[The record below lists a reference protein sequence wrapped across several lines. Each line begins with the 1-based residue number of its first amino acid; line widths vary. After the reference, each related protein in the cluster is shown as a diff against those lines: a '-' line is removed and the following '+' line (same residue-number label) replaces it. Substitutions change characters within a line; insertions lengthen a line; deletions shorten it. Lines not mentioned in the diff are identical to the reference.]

1 MATVHVVG
9 AGLAGLSA
17 AVRLAEGGAKVV
29 VWEQAAEAGGRA
41 RSFHDA
47 LLDRLI
53 DNGNHLLL
61 SGNRAALDY
70 LALVDAAD
78 RLIGPDGARF
88 DFLDLESGE
97 RWSVDLNRGPVP
109 LWLMSRKR
117 RVPGTSLGDYL
128 AGLKL
133 LTAGDR
139 TVHDLFGGDGPMY
152 RRFWEPFAVA
162 VLNTDPKKAAARLLV
177 PVIRETLA
185 RGADRSRPL
194 IAKKGL
200 SDTFVDPGLS
210 FLARHGGDVRL
221 GRRITGL
228 ERDDNRLIA
237 LVTTRG
243 AEPLGPDDK
252 VVLAVPPW
260 TAGELIA
267 DLVVP
272 QEFAPIV
279 NVHLRIDKARS
290 PLRSEPILGLI
301 GGTAQW
307 LFVRDDVAS
316 VTVSA
321 AHALADT
328 SAEEI
333 IRPGVGGGGA
343 GPRSRCRKNPG
354 GTGDQGAAGD
364 LRGDTSRDRPASG
377 NRHAVAQPGAGRRL
391 DRYRPARHHRERHAF
406 RREGR
411 GGAGLTF
418 TCSFATCSFPGR
430 PT

>member
-1 MATVHVVG
+1 MGTVHVVG

-17 AVRLAEGGAKVV
+17 AVRLADGGARVV
-29 VWEQAAEAGGRA
+29 MWEQAGEAGGRA

-70 LALVDAAD
+70 LGLVGAAD

-88 DFLDLESGE
+88 DFLDLETNE

-109 LWLMSRKR
+109 LWLLSRKR

-139 TVHDLFGGDGPMY
+139 TVHDLFGGDGQMF

-200 SDTFVDPGLS
+200 SDTFVDPGLA
-210 FLARHGGDVRL
+210 FLAGHGGDVRL

-228 ERDDNRLIA
+228 ERDDNHLTA

-243 AEPLGPDDK
+243 SEPLGPDDK
-252 VVLAVPPW
+252 VVVAVPPW

-272 QEFAPIV
+272 QGFAPIV
-279 NVHLRIDKARS
+279 NVHLRIDEARS
-290 PLRSEPILGLI
+290 PLRSEPMLGFI

-333 IRPGVGGGGA
+333 IRRVWAEVAQALDLDAGKSPTARVIKERRATFEATPAEIARRPGTATRWRNLVL
-343 GPRSRCRKNPG
+343 
-354 GTGDQGAAGD
+354 AGD
-364 LRGDTSRDRPASG
+364 WTDTGLPATIESAMRSG
-377 NRHAVAQPGAGRRL
+377 EKAAAAL
-391 DRYRPARHHRERHAF
+391 A
-406 RREGR
+406 
-411 GGAGLTF
+411 
-418 TCSFATCSFPGR
+418 
-430 PT
+430 

>member
-1 MATVHVVG
+1 MALVHVIG

-17 AVRLAEGGAKVV
+17 AVRLADRGARVV
-29 VWEQAAEAGGRA
+29 VWEQAGEAGGRT

-47 LLDRLI
+47 RLDRTI

-70 LALVDAAD
+70 LALLGAAD
-78 RLIGPDGARF
+78 RLTGPDGARF
-88 DFLDLESGE
+88 DFFDLQTRE
-97 RWSVDLNRGPVP
+97 RWSIDLNRGPVP
-109 LWLMSRKR
+109 LWVMSRSR

-139 TVHDLFGGDGPMY
+139 TVFDLFGGEGQMY

-185 RGADRSRPL
+185 RGAERSRPL
-194 IAKKGL
+194 IARKGL
-200 SDTFVDPGLS
+200 TDTFVDPALA
-210 FLARHGGDVRL
+210 FLARHGGEVRL
-221 GRRITGL
+221 GRRIAGL
-228 ERDDNRLIA
+228 ERDDARITA
-237 LVTTRG
+237 LATARG
-243 AEPLGPDDK
+243 GEPLGPDDR

-267 DLVVP
+267 DLQVP
-272 QEFAPIV
+272 QNFAPIV
-279 NVHLRIDKARS
+279 NVHLRIDEARS
-290 PLRSEPILGLI
+290 PLRAEPLLGLI

-321 AHALADT
+321 AQALAET
-328 SAEEI
+328 AAEDIIATVWAEVALALDLDATRPVVARVIKERRATFEATPAEI
-333 IRPGVGGGGA
+333 ARRPATRTRWRNLVL
-343 GPRSRCRKNPG
+343 
-354 GTGDQGAAGD
+354 AGD
-364 LRGDTSRDRPASG
+364 WTDTGLPATIESAVRSG
-377 NRHAVAQPGAGRRL
+377 EKAAAAL
-391 DRYRPARHHRERHAF
+391 A
-406 RREGR
+406 
-411 GGAGLTF
+411 
-418 TCSFATCSFPGR
+418 
-430 PT
+430 